1 VNVLH
6 REGISIMTSQISKT
20 VLVGVAIAAL
30 CTTSVTARGVGVTR
44 SVASKYC
51 VKATGI
57 KFPKVGNIFHDDEAS
72 DFYYSCLGS
81 IWAHGLPKDKNDPRD
96 FNLLNIQK

>member
-1 VNVLH
+1 
-6 REGISIMTSQISKT
+6 MTIAKKLIAGT
-20 VLVGVAIAAL
+20 AIAAL
-30 CTTSVTARGVGVTR
+30 CTAPVMAAPEVTR

-51 VKATGI
+51 VKATGL

-81 IWAHGLPKDKNDPRD
+81 IWAHGVPKGKNDPRD
-96 FNLLNIQK
+96 FNLLNLQK